1 MRGFLV
7 VDKPVGISSH
17 HVVAIMRAVLGK
29 PKIGHTGT
37 LDPFADGVLVLA
49 IGTYTRLISFLP
61 EKEKGYLATLRLGEQ
76 SKTGDTEGEIIA
88 RKIVPNHSK
97 DAIQHVLTSMKGA
110 QEQVPPQFSAVK
122 HKGKPLYTYARKG
135 QVIELKPRPI
145 HIYEL
150 ELQDRNQEEV
160 IFSAVVSRGT
170 YVRQLGE
177 EIANR
182 LDTVGHLTS
191 LRREKSGDFCIA
203 QSITLDEVSWLTTGL
218 RGWKETLSKEGK
230 EKYTR
235 CSPQE
240 LWSKLQPK
248 ILSVEEV
255 FASFPRSEVSQDRA
269 NKIKNGLPPY
279 TIPSDV
285 EPDTLFWFCH
295 QKTFLA
301 LAKHDGENIR
311 LLRVLN

>member
-17 HVVAIMRAVLGK
+17 HVVAIMRAVLGR

-61 EKEKGYLATLRLGEQ
+61 EEKKGYVATLKLGEQ
-76 SKTGDTEGEIIA
+76 SKTGDTEGEIVA
-88 RKIVPNHSK
+88 RKPVPNHSK
-97 DAIQHVLTSMKGA
+97 ETIQHVLASMKGK
-110 QEQVPPQFSAVK
+110 QEQIPPQFSAVK

-135 QVIELKPRPI
+135 QVIDLKPRPI
-145 HIYEL
+145 HIYDLSLHDKTTE
-150 ELQDRNQEEV
+150 NI

-177 EIANR
+177 DIAKT

-191 LRREKSGDFCIA
+191 LRRDRSGGF
-203 QSITLDEVSWLTTGL
+203 SIEQAMTLEEVSWLTTGH
-218 RGWKETLSKEGK
+218 REWKETLSKEGK

-240 LWSKLQPK
+240 LWRKLQSK

-255 FASFPRSEVSQDRA
+255 FAAFPQCEVSQDRA

-279 TIPSDV
+279 KIPTDI
-285 EPDTLFWFCH
+285 EPDTLFWFSY

-301 LAKHDGENIR
+301 LAKHDGEHIR